1 MSKWI
6 GVINEE
12 LDRLF
17 PTNKNKVVETE
28 NEIVTFGF
36 QIARIAG
43 QEVLYSNL
51 NILHKRIELPWM
63 AHIDKLLLQKGV
75 YYPTISI
82 NAKNSNLAN
91 NLFGEA
97 IVIGDFS
104 ERDIVLLITELFTNK
119 YGVQL
124 EYYRSLENCNKL
136 INHDIKIKD
145 GIGKFTSLEGLPFRK
160 VILAEAV
167 NDPRSQEIKEAMR
180 NYCEE
185 NYELGK
191 KNNFEQLCR
200 LKLVFDTMFPR
211 DNINNSV

>member
-1 MSKWI
+1 M
-6 GVINEE
+6 GVWTKTVNQE
-12 LDRLF
+12 LDSIFQNHRHQ
-17 PTNKNKVVETE
+17 KID
-28 NEIVTFGF
+28 EIDSIISFSCQSV
-36 QIARIAG
+36 RVAG
-43 QEVLYSNL
+43 QEVLRGSMS
-51 NILHKRIELPWM
+51 IHHKRIEELWQKYIPQ
-63 AHIDKLLLQKGV
+63 LLLNEKLP
-75 YYPTISI
+75 YSTIFVSI
-82 NAKNSNLAN
+82 GNLNIGNSLTNDSIVVDRFCEKEIINL
-91 NLFGEA
+91 
-97 IVIGDFS
+97 VQ
-104 ERDIVLLITELFTNK
+104 ELYSNIFYK
-119 YGVQL
+119 KIDH
-124 EYYRSLENCNKL
+124 YRSLENCNKL

-145 GIGKFTSLEGLPFRK
+145 GFGKFTSLEGLPFRK